1 MINDIHLS
9 INISIS
15 KTLTNQEGDH
25 PNHGICLSKCK
36 FCRTLDIIYQ
46 TPTNRMTNGCT
57 NSAESYVN
65 AFDGFLG
72 KYYLKLV

>member
-9 INISIS
+9 INTSIS
-15 KTLTNQEGDH
+15 KTLTNQEDDH
-25 PNHGICLSKCK
+25 PNHGICLSKSK
-36 FCRTLDIIYQ
+36 FCRTLEIIYQ

-57 NSAESYVN
+57 TSAESYVN
-65 AFDGFLG
+65 AFDAFLG